1 METKKEDVPNEKE
14 LDEEGKEIITIDAT
28 TNYGYVCPD
37 SNPFDDQEFFSENI
51 FNYKLYKIK
60 FWIFK
65 QDYLETIGGIQMFY
79 KDRQT
84 GEVVSPGVFKGDKE
98 TNQLDKELVLEP
110 TEYITDF
117 HIGIGNQVNK
127 VSWLEFV
134 TSKKRIFRVGGTE
147 GEEKITKLKEKNV
160 IILAGHGGYRDTL
173 HSFGV
178 YYIKKQQYYTVLFS
192 GIFYLRYVLKKDEQF
207 KKNTLDKLSTYDKA
221 NQALVKICLL
231 PDISFVAVMRYALF

>member
-14 LDEEGKEIITIDAT
+14 LDEEGNEIITIDST
-28 TNYGYVCPD
+28 PNYGYVYPD
-37 SNPFDDQEFFSENI
+37 TTYFDDQEFFGESI
-51 FNYKLYKIK
+51 INYKLCKIK

-65 QDYLETIGGIQMFY
+65 QDCLETVGGIQMFY
-79 KDRQT
+79 KERKT

-110 TEYITDF
+110 TEYIIDY
-117 HIGIGNQVNK
+117 HVGIGNQ

-160 IILAGHGGYRDTL
+160 IILAGFGGFRDTL
-173 HSFGV
+173 HNFGV
-178 YYIKKQQYYTVLFS
+178 YFIKKQQYYTVLFS
-192 GIFYLRYVLKKDEQF
+192 GIFYLRHVLKKDEQF